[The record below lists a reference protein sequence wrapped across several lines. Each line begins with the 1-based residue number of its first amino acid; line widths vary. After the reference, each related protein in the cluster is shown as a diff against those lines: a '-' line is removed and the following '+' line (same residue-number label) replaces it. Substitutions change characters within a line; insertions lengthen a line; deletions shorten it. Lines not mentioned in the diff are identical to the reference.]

1 MASQKCIQCDHITC
15 NIISESF
22 SYIIHLH
29 FIPWPMIDNPTS
41 CDRIMYSSLIFHPK
55 TCVKQSTFISHI
67 NEIVTKKA
75 SNKR

>member
-1 MASQKCIQCDHITC
+1 M
-15 NIISESF
+15 IISHIIYFLVFFTS
-22 SYIIHLH
+22 IHLY
-29 FIPWPMIDNPTS
+29 FVPWPMIDNPTS